1 MDLKFPSSDMSLKK
15 QGKYRFHDFEIDL
28 AHRSLRREGHVVM
41 ISPRTF
47 DLLVFLALNAQRVV
61 TKDELMDALW
71 PDSPVEES
79 NLSQH
84 ILLLRK
90 ALIGAES
97 DGKLVITIP
106 DRGYQ
111 FTAPVSEVL
120 QSDTDPSSR
129 LRPRA
134 SDPVKRVSVEAVIE
148 GDESSDT
155 EPSVSGQISGFF
167 SAFRHP
173 GSWQIAI
180 LTATLAVVGFGSLL
194 GWRWMHRTIPDS
206 LGLVIADIQNAT
218 GDPEFDST
226 LKTAISIDLQQSPY
240 LQVATGRQIA
250 DKLFEM
256 KEMKLP
262 SGQGLSANTARD
274 VCQRLNDQAY
284 LTGEIRRFA
293 QKYLVTLRAFDCKGG
308 STLAGSKGIAD
319 TPDGVLWVMDKVAVD
334 LRKQLGEP
342 GKSVASFSKP
352 LFSERTGSL
361 EALKA
366 YSEASHLEL
375 QGKLEDSATLFKRA
389 IELDPQFAIA
399 FADLGSAY
407 SNLGQRDLA
416 AASLTRSYELRDSVD
431 EASRLFII
439 ATYNDVVTGDLQAG
453 IRNYKAWIEAYPR
466 NPVPLS
472 NLADLE
478 IQIGKPALALDPG
491 RHALELN
498 PADALAYIVLARAQ
512 MHLGQFEE
520 AARTCNLA
528 ISHHLGGEQIHGFL
542 LQIAFLRL
550 DQPGID
556 EQIAWARNENKAAE
570 PYMLLQQGLMD
581 FAQGKAKSAQATL
594 ARLVDDDHKQGM
606 NERANR
612 ILGAVPR
619 TEAELGLTETAYAL
633 LTRMPA
639 INDST
644 DIPVAWAHVGETS
657 RATAILKR
665 ELDTHPTGTLW
676 QEDFGPQIKAAIA
689 LNQHRPEDAIEA
701 LKPAVPYD
709 LRSFDVPALRGRAY
723 LVAKQPVLAEAEFHK
738 ILDHPGIEPLSQ
750 NYPLAQL
757 GLARALA
764 QQGKTVEAGF
774 AYKVVIQ
781 IWKDADPDLP
791 RLKEAKAEYAKLMSG
806 ESSASLTKP
815 RHQ

>member
-1 MDLKFPSSDMSLKK
+1 MSLKK

-28 AHRSLRREGHVVM
+28 AHRSLRREGHVVT
-41 ISPRTF
+41 IAPRTF
-47 DLLVFLALNAQRVV
+47 DLLVFLVLNAQRVV
-61 TKDELMDALW
+61 TKDELMNALW

-84 ILLLRK
+84 VLLLRK
-90 ALIGAES
+90 ALNGAEP
-97 DGKLVITIP
+97 DDKLVITIP
-106 DRGYQ
+106 GRGYQ
-111 FTAPVSEVL
+111 FTAPVSEVQ
-120 QSDTDPSSR
+120 QSEVDPSSR

-134 SDPVKRVSVEAVIE
+134 IDSVKRISVEEAIE
-148 GDESSDT
+148 QEESTDV
-155 EPSVSGQISGFF
+155 EPSASGRISGFF
-167 SAFRHP
+167 AAFLHP

-180 LTATLAVVGFGSLL
+180 LAATLAVIGFGSLL

-206 LGLVIADIQNAT
+206 LSLVIADIQNVT
-218 GDPEFDST
+218 GDPEFDPT

-240 LQVATGRQIA
+240 LQVATSRQIA
-250 DKLFEM
+250 DKLAEM

-262 SGQGLSANTARD
+262 SDQGLAANTARE
-274 VCQRLNDQAY
+274 VCQRLNNQAY

-293 QKYLVTLRAFDCKGG
+293 QKYLVTLRAFDCKSG

-319 TPDGVLWVMDKVAVD
+319 TSDGVLWALDKVAAD

-342 GKSVASFSKP
+342 GKSVASFNKP
-352 LFSERTGSL
+352 LFSERTASL

-366 YSEASHLEL
+366 YSEANHLEL

-389 IELDPQFAIA
+389 IELDPQFATA
-399 FADLGSAY
+399 FADLGIVY
-407 SNLGQRDLA
+407 SNLGEHEMA
-416 AASLTRSYELRDSVD
+416 SASLTRAYELRNSVD
-431 EASRLFII
+431 EANRLFII
-439 ATYNDVVTGDLQAG
+439 ATYNDIVTGDLQAG
-453 IRNYKAWIEAYPR
+453 IRNYKAWIEEYPR

-478 IQIGKPALALDPG
+478 IQIGKPALALDPA
-491 RHALELN
+491 RRALELN

-520 AARTCNLA
+520 AAKTCNLA
-528 ISHHLGGEQIHGFL
+528 LSHHLGGEQIHGFL

-556 EQIAWARNENKAAE
+556 EQIAWARNEEKSAE
-570 PYMLLQQGLMD
+570 SYMLLQQGLMD
-581 FAQGKAKSAQATL
+581 FAQGKAKSAQATFT
-594 ARLVDDDHKQGM
+594 RLVDDDHKQGM
-606 NERANR
+606 NERTNR
-612 ILGAVPR
+612 ILDEVPR
-619 TEAELGLTETAYAL
+619 MEAELGLTETSYAL
-633 LTRMPA
+633 LTRLPA

-657 RATAILKR
+657 RAAAILKR
-665 ELDTHPTGTLW
+665 ELDAHPTSTLW
-676 QEDFGPQIKAAIA
+676 QEDLGPQIKAAIA

-701 LKPAVPYD
+701 LKPAFPYD

-723 LVAKQPVLAEAEFHK
+723 LVAKQPVLAETEFHK

-791 RLKEAKAEYAKLMSG
+791 RLKEAKAEYAKLMSS
-806 ESSASLTKP
+806 ESPASPAKP
-815 RHQ
+815 RHR